1 MRMSATCHLNKYGRL
16 PVECSAGYTLVEIL
30 VVLAIAGMLVGVAL
44 PRLFNF
50 YDSMEYANQRS
61 SLLEQIEGLGYR
73 AYTTGRGMTLAST
86 VDEVGAAKA
95 NASTS
100 NTSNTSKPGTDSK
113 TIPEIPVL
121 LMPANWR
128 ITLAKPVQYSLTG
141 LCSGGQFTLAAPDGR
156 KESFQ
161 LVAPLCRVTP
171 ATSSSGL

>member
-1 MRMSATCHLNKYGRL
+1 MRMSATCHLNKHGRL
-16 PVECSAGYTLVEIL
+16 PVGHSAGYTLVEIL

-73 AYTTGRGMTLAST
+73 AYTTGKGMTLAST
-86 VDEVGAAKA
+86 VDEVNAA
-95 NASTS
+95 NTGTS

>member
-1 MRMSATCHLNKYGRL
+1 MPMGDS
-16 PVECSAGYTLVEIL
+16 SGYTLVEIL

-44 PRLFNF
+44 PRLFKF
-50 YDSMEYANQRS
+50 YDSVEYANQRS

-73 AYTTGRGMTLAST
+73 AYTTGKGMTLAST
-86 VDEVGAAKA
+86 VDEVKAANAADAAK
-95 NASTS
+95 SGTG
-100 NTSNTSKPGTDSK
+100 SKD
-113 TIPEIPVL
+113 IPDVPVL

-161 LVAPLCRVTP
+161 LVAPLCRVAP
-171 ATSSSGL
+171 ATSNSGL